1 MSFTFL
7 FVRYFHCNFSYIF
20 FFFRESI
27 LNGELLTVDIL
38 ARKDPFEPKLR
49 RAKTTSHIY
58 LTVPQYSVGFF
69 VLPGAT
75 VPVCIEQEKETDLLL
90 EEIEEDQNG
99 PWSEE
104 LALQLGSRS
113 LFSRNHMLEEI
124 TRQMKDELQEDRKY
138 YGNFLESQI
147 SGMKER
153 LKEEPKEI
161 EDPMAKNRK
170 YIIERAKLIEKRKKN
185 IDLEKKRE
193 EIKKFLLERSMSNK
207 NQPKIEAKSK
217 DLDLT
222 SAEVEKILKERAQ
235 ARAAQR
241 NLAFTDEE
249 LNALIHKAS
258 KKFHNT
264 KIKRDINMNLLRRK
278 LDQENSSKDTAI
290 ADTTDLLNRKYKK
303 RSKTKRDIN
312 SKILELKAKLA
323 ERRQKFEDKKY
334 DILGNRQ
341 DFKDN
346 LADKI
351 RQFKSNKRS
360 RRDINMDLLKTKTDG
375 KKVQKDPEIMKP
387 KSVAKEATIRQPGQS
402 SDEFEEF
409 DIAETV
415 EEKTTPRTEIV
426 AEMADSDYDDLDY
439 FETTTKSSKLKLF
452 DKKAK
457 VDPFG
462 MVHADIEVVHPSK
475 KNKKN
480 KKKPKSEDA
489 LQFLTSSEEF
499 TDIEEDY
506 PCIHEYFGAEYDKN
520 QKKKGV
526 HELGELSSEEQT
538 KKKDKSRKKKKKPKK
553 VRVYFVFFFPLLLH

>member
-1 MSFTFL
+1 
-7 FVRYFHCNFSYIF
+7 
-20 FFFRESI
+20 
-27 LNGELLTVDIL
+27 
-38 ARKDPFEPKLR
+38 
-49 RAKTTSHIY
+49 
-58 LTVPQYSVGFF
+58 
-69 VLPGAT
+69 
-75 VPVCIEQEKETDLLL
+75 
-90 EEIEEDQNG
+90 
-99 PWSEE
+99 
-104 LALQLGSRS
+104 
-113 LFSRNHMLEEI
+113 
-124 TRQMKDELQEDRKY
+124 
-138 YGNFLESQI
+138 
-147 SGMKER
+147 
-153 LKEEPKEI
+153 
-161 EDPMAKNRK
+161 
-170 YIIERAKLIEKRKKN
+170 
-185 IDLEKKRE
+185 
-193 EIKKFLLERSMSNK
+193 
-207 NQPKIEAKSK
+207 
-217 DLDLT
+217 
-222 SAEVEKILKERAQ
+222 
-235 ARAAQR
+235 
-241 NLAFTDEE
+241 
-249 LNALIHKAS
+249 
-258 KKFHNT
+258 
-264 KIKRDINMNLLRRK
+264 
-278 LDQENSSKDTAI
+278 
-290 ADTTDLLNRKYKK
+290 
-303 RSKTKRDIN
+303 
-312 SKILELKAKLA
+312 
-323 ERRQKFEDKKY
+323 
-334 DILGNRQ
+334 
-341 DFKDN
+341 
-346 LADKI
+346 
-351 RQFKSNKRS
+351 
-360 RRDINMDLLKTKTDG
+360 
-375 KKVQKDPEIMKP
+375 MKP